1 MTSKVLT
8 CSHFEQSF
16 LYEISEKGSN
26 HYHYMQGYISNDIE
40 DGQKT
45 SSNYNEYMLKK

>member
-26 HYHYMQGYISNDIE
+26 YHHYVQGYNNSDME
-40 DGQKT
+40 DGRKT
-45 SSNYNEYMLKK
+45 SSN